1 MKTKLFLLLT
11 AVLLAGCTKQGER
24 AERILP
30 GEPVPDFQTWTVGGV
45 NVSSVDLLGK
55 PGLVVFFSTTC
66 PDCKVQMPEVEAAY
80 RTLGDEVV
88 FLAIAREEDAQ
99 TVSRYWKDAG
109 YTMPVAAPGKR
120 DIYNLFDRGSGSG
133 VPLIIFFDADGVVT
147 GSSDDK
153 NLLEAYQIVDWFLF
167 DISLNKS

>member
-1 MKTKLFLLLT
+1 MKTKQFLLLT

-45 NVSSVDLLGK
+45 NVSSADLLGK

-66 PDCKVQMPEVEAAY
+66 SDCKVQMPEVEAAY
-80 RTLGDEVV
+80 TTLGDEVV

-109 YTMPVAAPGKR
+109 YTMPVAAPAKR

-133 VPLIIFFDADGVVT
+133 VPLMIFTDEKGIVT
-147 GSSDDK
+147 ATSDDK
-153 NLLEAYQIVDWFLF
+153 SIMDTSTIIAKLF
-167 DISLNKS
+167 PEIND